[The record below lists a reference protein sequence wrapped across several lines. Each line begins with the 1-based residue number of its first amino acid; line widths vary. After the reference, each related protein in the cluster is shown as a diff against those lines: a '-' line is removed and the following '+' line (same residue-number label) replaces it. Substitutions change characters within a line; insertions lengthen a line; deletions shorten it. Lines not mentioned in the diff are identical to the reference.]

1 MKVRTGFVS
10 NSSSCSFCIAKTYMT
25 PEQVTKFAEWLDKM
39 QGNSPDGEPFYETYI
54 GETPFYFIGEM
65 SQHESRLREFL
76 VNIGV
81 DPKYICE
88 YQ

>member
-25 PEQVTKFAEWLDKM
+25 NEQVKKFSEWLDEAK
-39 QGNSPDGEPFYETYI
+39 DEPLYETYI
-54 GETPFYFIGEM
+54 GETSYYFIGEM
-65 SQHESRLREFL
+65 SQHESRIRAFL
-76 VNIGV
+76 VSIGV